1 MTLFNKKTA
10 LIVLISVLVI
20 VVGFKL
26 SNISP
31 SVKTSNLSNPIY
43 KSVSTK
49 LATSVYGVPVRLV
62 IPSINLNADLE
73 SVGVTTSGAMD
84 VPIGREN
91 AAWFNLGPRPGQI
104 GDAVIDGHYGF
115 WVGGAPAVFNNLNKL
130 SNGDIIYVEEN
141 NGMTVAFRVS
151 GSAIYSPTQNDT
163 NLFVS
168 SDNQSHLNIITCQG
182 IWNPSNKTYSDR
194 LVILSNRLDT

>member
-1 MTLFNKKTA
+1 MTLFNKKTVLTVLVWA
-10 LIVLISVLVI
+10 LII
-20 VVGFKL
+20 VVGFKFSL
-26 SNISP
+26 SP
-31 SVKTSNLSNPIY
+31 PVKMPNLSHTIY

-49 LATSVYGVPVRLV
+49 LAVSVYGVPVRLV

-73 SVGVTTSGAMD
+73 SVGVTASGAMD

-130 SNGDIIYVEEN
+130 SSGDIIYVEEN
-141 NGMTVAFRVS
+141 NGITVAFRVS
-151 GSAIYSPTQNDT
+151 GSAIYSPTQDDT

-168 SDNQSHLNIITCQG
+168 TDDQSHLNIITCQG
-182 IWNPSNKTYSDR
+182 IWNPNNKTYSDR